1 MKKLLP
7 VLVTVFLF
15 SSLFSATLSKVK
27 AVDYIL
33 DQQNTTNI
41 SASSGALKIYSRH
54 LGQTFKPEGINRV
67 SWVDIYIRYPSVGS
81 WIEVE
86 IVRADNGIT
95 VTTGG
100 TRMSADND
108 WETIGVAEAVLVSD
122 DEYIL
127 YVDVDANYNTMW
139 VKSGFNAYSRG
150 VSTWNGSFYGDDD
163 FGFKVWGYLYEEPVE
178 PDPPPDPVDGGEEDP
193 EEDGEQQGDDQQ
205 DDTQQENNVPSE
217 KQSIE
222 DLDAEVDESIE
233 PPTLGSL
240 KKNDNEVDLE
250 DLTELDVTSNDT
262 VEMSGTAFPGAT
274 VVIYIG
280 DSAFSTTADDE
291 GNWTIIINASG
302 IESGLNVVEGQAQND
317 EGKGS
322 EKVAFFS
329 INKPATEIGGPFTA
343 RDIEEVELSLWEKL
357 TIGSLRWITIT
368 VMSVLFLLLV
378 GIWLF
383 IVWKRDKK
391 KRKSVLPKNEK
402 PTIKEVKK

>member
-7 VLVTVFLF
+7 LLVTVFLI
-15 SSLFSATLSKVK
+15 SSLFLATLRKAK

-54 LGQTFKPEGINRV
+54 LGQTFKPEGINRI

-86 IVRADNGIT
+86 VVRADNGVT

-100 TRMSADND
+100 TRMFADND
-108 WETIGVAEAVLVSD
+108 WETIGVTEAVLVPD

-127 YVDVDANYNTMW
+127 YVNLDTNYNTMW

-150 VSTWNGSFYGDDD
+150 VASWDGSFYGDDD
-163 FGFKVWGYLYEEPVE
+163 FGFKVWGYLYEEPEE
-178 PDPPPDPVDGGEEDP
+178 PDPPDPVDGGEDDSDEG
-193 EEDGEQQGDDQQ
+193 GEQQ
-205 DDTQQENNVPSE
+205 DDTQSEDNIPSE

-233 PPTLGSL
+233 PPVLGSL
-240 KKNDNEVDLE
+240 KKNDDEVDLE
-250 DLTELDVTSNDT
+250 EITELDVNSNDT
-262 VEMSGTAFPGAT
+262 VEMSGTAFSGAT
-274 VVIYIG
+274 VVVYIG
-280 DSAFSTTADDE
+280 DSAFSATADEE
-291 GNWTIIINASG
+291 GNWTIIINVSD

-329 INKPATEIGGPFTA
+329 INKQVTETGGPFTA
-343 RDIEEVELSLWEKL
+343 RDTEEVELSLWEKL
-357 TIGSLRWITIT
+357 TVGSLRWISIT
-368 VMSVLFLLLV
+368 VLSVLFLLFV
-378 GIWLF
+378 GTWLF

-391 KRKSVLPKNEK
+391 KGKNVLPKSEK
-402 PTIKEVKK
+402 PTTKEVKK